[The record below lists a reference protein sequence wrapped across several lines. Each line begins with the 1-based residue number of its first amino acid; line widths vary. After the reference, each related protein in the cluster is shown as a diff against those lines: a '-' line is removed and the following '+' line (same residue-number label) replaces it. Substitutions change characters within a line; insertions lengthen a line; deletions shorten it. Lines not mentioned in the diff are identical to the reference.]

1 MLHPILLPLLA
12 LSPGPEITLP
22 SAEVRAGQED
32 PAERPPAVAWM
43 GSWEQAKAEAARTKR
58 PIMIMSAAPHCRA
71 VPGKW

>member
-1 MLHPILLPLLA
+1 
-12 LSPGPEITLP
+12 
-22 SAEVRAGQED
+22 
-32 PAERPPAVAWM
+32 M

>member
-1 MLHPILLPLLA
+1 MLHPILFPLLA
-12 LSPGPEITLP
+12 LSSGPEITLP
-22 SAEVRAGQED
+22 SAEMRAGQED
-32 PAERPPAVAWM
+32 PTERPPAVAWM